1 MHLLAA
7 LLCGAVFGIGLA
19 MSGMTDVNKVI
30 GFLDLAG
37 DWDPTLMFVMGG
49 GVLVSLPFFQ
59 FGLSHLQKPVVE
71 EVFRLPSRTD
81 IDAQLIGGAAL
92 FGIGWGLVGLCPGP
106 AIASLAYVNFD
117 IQYFVIAMFA
127 GMYAADFLEKL
138 LPNLGQV

>member
-1 MHLLAA
+1 MNLVAA
-7 LLCGAVFGIGLA
+7 FFCGIVFGLGLA

-59 FGLSHLQKPVVE
+59 FGLVRMARPLLD
-71 EVFRLPSRTD
+71 EVFRLPSRSD
-81 IDAQLIGGAAL
+81 IDVQLVLGAAL

-117 IQYFVIAMFA
+117 IQYFVLAMFA
-127 GMYAADFLEKL
+127 GMYGADLLEKL
-138 LPNLGQV
+138 LPRLGQA